1 MSSAKI
7 SASSVVEY
15 RGISIW
21 KVFIIGLGFGT
32 TALVW
37 TLFNIAIPVFL
48 KDNFSVREGLI
59 GFVMTLDN
67 IIAFFLQP
75 YIGTKSDKTRTRI
88 GRRFP
93 YIITGTLLGAFF
105 FSLVPIAASMASL
118 ALFLTVIIL
127 LNLSMAIYRSPVVS
141 LMPDLVP
148 SERRSLANGIINF
161 MGGFSAALSLFISA
175 TFFQKGKVFEA
186 FWVSSGVMIVMLILL
201 LISIR
206 EPPLSENSV
215 VLSDETT
222 FGQLTS
228 ELSRSIKGTDK
239 SLIFMLLAIG
249 SWFIAWNAIEAFFS
263 LYVRYMILP
272 DASANEA
279 VAAASRSLFFFP
291 IVFVFFTLIG
301 GFLGTQLG
309 RLLTMRIGLVI
320 FTLSLVG
327 ISLTRSLTV
336 ITLLLMSA
344 AVGWGLINVNSIV
357 VVWEHASDNGLGTG
371 LYYAFA
377 SIAAISGPTVSGI
390 FIDFIGYKSLFPF
403 SVSFCL
409 LAFFFLLKVR
419 SGEAGDKASGV
430 IATSADYDL

>member
-7 SASSVVEY
+7 SVPSVTEY

-48 KDNFSVREGLI
+48 KSNFGVREGLI

-75 YIGTKSDKTRTRI
+75 YIGTRSDNTRSRI

-105 FSLVPIAASMASL
+105 FALVPIVASMASL
-118 ALFLTVIIL
+118 ALFLAVIIL

-175 TFFQKGKVFEA
+175 TFFQKGKVLEA
-186 FWVSSGVMIVMLILL
+186 FWVSSGVMVVMLVLL

-206 EPPLSENSV
+206 EPPLPKEPV
-215 VLSDETT
+215 VASDETT

-228 ELSRSIKGTDK
+228 ELSRSIHGADK
-239 SLIFMLLAIG
+239 SLIYMLLAIG
-249 SWFIAWNAIEAFFS
+249 SWFIAWNAVEAFFS
-263 LYVRYMILP
+263 LYIQYAVLP
-272 DASANEA
+272 DATANEA
-279 VAAASRSLFFFP
+279 VAAASRALFFFP

-320 FTLSLVG
+320 FTFALLG
-327 ISLTRSLTV
+327 ISLTRSLDV
-336 ITLLLMSA
+336 ITLLLMFA

-377 SIAAISGPTVSGI
+377 SIAAITGPTFSGI
-390 FIDFIGYKSLFPF
+390 FIDLLNYEVLFPF
-403 SVSFCL
+403 SVSFSL

-430 IATSADYDL
+430 IAARSDFDL